1 MKPRRSFMDCRHNRT
16 ICLCLGFDT
25 FGCFVAHVIKQGLFP
40 QEVIEAAA
48 YVLLGHDA
56 STVAELLY
64 QYKSKTHAVAHVH
77 GVKAQA

>member
-1 MKPRRSFMDCRHNRT
+1 MEPRRSFMDCRHNRT
-16 ICLCLGFDT
+16 IGLCLGFDT

-64 QYKSKTHAVAHVH
+64 QYKSKTHAVAQVH
-77 GVKAQA
+77 GVMAQA